1 MWDRVNS
8 LMKNRFE
15 LGVMKRCLKVKK
27 IWWWKT
33 NINFYD
39 NEMPKEGY
47 HCVSVLVILIDSV
60 RKIEKTIIRKYFWK
74 CVNMFEKKIRWVSSL
89 IQN

>member
-1 MWDRVNS
+1 
-8 LMKNRFE
+8 
-15 LGVMKRCLKVKK
+15 
-27 IWWWKT
+27 
-33 NINFYD
+33 
-39 NEMPKEGY
+39 MPKEGY